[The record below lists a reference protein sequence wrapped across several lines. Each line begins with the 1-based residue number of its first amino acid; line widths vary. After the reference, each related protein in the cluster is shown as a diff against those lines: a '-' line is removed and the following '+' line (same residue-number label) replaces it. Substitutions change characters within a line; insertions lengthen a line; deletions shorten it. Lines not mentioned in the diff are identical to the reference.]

1 VSSLGRSIIPAA
13 GWLKD
18 HGRDPA
24 MARGVEFSNVRIFE
38 RETRRMP
45 NFTLHELAHAY
56 HDRTLPDGFDN
67 PQLKAAFENARKNKL
82 YEQVE
87 QRFGDGHSEIVRAY
101 AMTNPMEYF
110 AECSEAYFST
120 NDFFPFNREQLEK
133 HDPQICGLLSTL
145 WNTNPAQQIESK
157 QNSLQ
162 DWKHSGSIWLLT
174 TPEGANLPASVQLK
188 NFPVLLRIHRDF
200 LDFTQLLPHGEDLR
214 IATPSGALLDFQI
227 EHWDATAGTA
237 TVWVRIPEIRG
248 NTRQELRLHW
258 GNASATSLSSGKAV
272 FNESN
277 HYRSVW
283 HLSDPQADEVGHTT
297 AKDTGTTSTPGVI
310 GSARHFADNKGIT
323 GGEEIAALPV
333 GSEEHSTELW
343 FRTED
348 MNSTLIG
355 WGNEAGQ
362 GKVVMQFRSPP
373 HIRMDCY
380 FSDGNVSSDSR
391 LPRGQWTHVVHTYR
405 QGEANVYINGVP
417 DGTSK
422 RSGSPLNIKSPARL
436 YLGGWYNNYDFVG
449 DIDEVRISSVARSP
463 DWIQLQYEN
472 QKPAQMLSG
481 VIVKTGSEFAVSATK
496 LTVPENQ
503 SASIQ
508 LTANGAEKIIWL
520 LNRDGQ
526 QTVVATDRLSYEFK
540 AGRVAARPV
549 TQPADDASKTQ
560 ITSDPL
566 QATLTVKAIYP
577 DHVKSQDIAITIVDD
592 IPEPAFTL
600 AAPETWDGR
609 QTIKVTPQI
618 SNLAAMQA
626 KNAAQLSI
634 QWTIDD
640 VAAIT
645 TTTPDQLVLNRSLG
659 SGQLKITATVDNG
672 GAPIQQ
678 AATITVQEPPTGQ
691 DPWITAPISEIEQ
704 PEDNQF
710 ISRQGNAAGEASVGT
725 LRYAGKLT
733 ETADSMFLKVFADDQ
748 LFATETAKPGPELQ
762 YSLSVNLKPGLIK
775 YRTEFGCKKNGVES
789 VLHRAANIVCGD
801 AFIIIGQSNAVA
813 TDFGKDNP
821 LKANDWIR
829 TFGSTAGD
837 PNGSR
842 LKLWAPAEARSPG
855 GRSEIGYWGME
866 LGRRICRERTHP
878 CLHPQWR
885 CRRYSY

>member
-1 VSSLGRSIIPAA
+1 
-13 GWLKD
+13 
-18 HGRDPA
+18 
-24 MARGVEFSNVRIFE
+24 
-38 RETRRMP
+38 MP

>member
-1 VSSLGRSIIPAA
+1 
-13 GWLKD
+13 
-18 HGRDPA
+18 
-24 MARGVEFSNVRIFE
+24 
-38 RETRRMP
+38 
-45 NFTLHELAHAY
+45 
-56 HDRTLPDGFDN
+56 
-67 PQLKAAFENARKNKL
+67 
-82 YEQVE
+82 
-87 QRFGDGHSEIVRAY
+87 
-101 AMTNPMEYF
+101 
-110 AECSEAYFST
+110 
-120 NDFFPFNREQLEK
+120 
-133 HDPQICGLLSTL
+133 
-145 WNTNPAQQIESK
+145 
-157 QNSLQ
+157 
-162 DWKHSGSIWLLT
+162 
-174 TPEGANLPASVQLK
+174 
-188 NFPVLLRIHRDF
+188 
-200 LDFTQLLPHGEDLR
+200 
-214 IATPSGALLDFQI
+214 
-227 EHWDATAGTA
+227 
-237 TVWVRIPEIRG
+237 
-248 NTRQELRLHW
+248 
-258 GNASATSLSSGKAV
+258 
-272 FNESN
+272 
-277 HYRSVW
+277 
-283 HLSDPQADEVGHTT
+283 
-297 AKDTGTTSTPGVI
+297 
-310 GSARHFADNKGIT
+310 
-323 GGEEIAALPV
+323 
-333 GSEEHSTELW
+333 
-343 FRTED
+343 
-348 MNSTLIG
+348 
-355 WGNEAGQ
+355 
-362 GKVVMQFRSPP
+362 
-373 HIRMDCY
+373 
-380 FSDGNVSSDSR
+380 
-391 LPRGQWTHVVHTYR
+391 
-405 QGEANVYINGVP
+405 
-417 DGTSK
+417 
-422 RSGSPLNIKSPARL
+422 
-436 YLGGWYNNYDFVG
+436 
-449 DIDEVRISSVARSP
+449 
-463 DWIQLQYEN
+463 
-472 QKPAQMLSG
+472 
-481 VIVKTGSEFAVSATK
+481 
-496 LTVPENQ
+496 
-503 SASIQ
+503 
-508 LTANGAEKIIWL
+508 
-520 LNRDGQ
+520 
-526 QTVVATDRLSYEFK
+526 
-540 AGRVAARPV
+540 
-549 TQPADDASKTQ
+549 
-560 ITSDPL
+560 
-566 QATLTVKAIYP
+566 
-577 DHVKSQDIAITIVDD
+577 VKSQDIAITIVDD